1 MRAPV
6 AISRGVLAAAAALA
20 LPLFGCES
28 LSIPATPQVPTWLHH
43 PGGTLSITYRRPLT
57 AESRQQAEVYERG
70 QPAIDVAG
78 RRVFVP
84 SSDNG
89 LYALRVEDGSTIWRF
104 ETMGPVQS
112 EPLFDAVEDVVY
124 FGSNDGAVYKV
135 NATNGRM
142 LWRFATNAE
151 VGRKPVLRNGVL
163 YITNANDTLIAMN
176 AATGALKW
184 HQHRTPAFGM
194 ESAGYAGPALG
205 RDKVYTAY
213 SDGVVLAY
221 DLEDGSEQWPAVDLA
236 AEAEQQTGGDTPRY
250 LDVDTTPLV
259 ARITSGEVVFVGSY
273 AGGVYALDAEN
284 GTRAWV
290 NEKAVGV
297 TELVLWEQPAHAP
310 RTGPLVNARGLRS
323 DEPSSTPKP
332 PSVPGQRI
340 LFAASGITGLWA
352 LDPNDGRTLWRRNLP
367 EGGIT
372 APVPVAGALLV
383 GTTRYGLFLFSP
395 VTGGLIDGI
404 LPGGSFAMTPA
415 AFGVRAFVVGNGG
428 SFLSVLV
435 TPPAPAPADTTMSWL
450 GGKGG

>member
-1 MRAPV
+1 M
-6 AISRGVLAAAAALA
+6 
-20 LPLFGCES
+20 
-28 LSIPATPQVPTWLHH
+28 SIPATPQVPTWLHH

-57 AESRQQAEVYERG
+57 AESRQQSEVYERG
-70 QPAIDVAG
+70 KPAIDVAG
-78 RRVFVP
+78 MRVFVP

-89 LYALRVEDGSTIWRF
+89 LYALRVEDGSTLWRF

-112 EPLFDAVEDVVY
+112 EPLYDADEDVVY
-124 FGSNDGAVYKV
+124 FGSNDGAFYKV
-135 NATNGRM
+135 NASNGRL
-142 LWRFATNAE
+142 LWRFATNA
-151 VGRKPVLRNGVL
+151 VVARKPALRNGVV
-163 YITNANDTLIAMN
+163 YVNNANDTLIAMN

-194 ESAGYAGPALG
+194 EVSGYAGVALG
-205 RDKVYTAY
+205 RDKIYTAF

-250 LDVDTTPLV
+250 LDVDTTPVV

-297 TELVLWEQPAHAP
+297 TELVLWEQPEHAR
-310 RTGPLVNARGLRS
+310 RTGPLKDAL
-323 DEPSSTPKP
+323 T
-332 PSVPGQRI
+332 VPAQRI
-340 LFAASGITGLWA
+340 LFAASGLTGLWA

-428 SFLSVLV
+428 SFLGVQV
-435 TPPAPAPADTTMSWL
+435 TPPTPQPQSDGTRWL
-450 GGKGG
+450 GVKG

>member
-1 MRAPV
+1 MRA
-6 AISRGVLAAAAALA
+6 ISPFVLAASVALA
-20 LPLFGCES
+20 LPILGCES

-43 PGGTLSITYRRPLT
+43 PGGTLSISYRRPLT
-57 AESRQQAEVYERG
+57 AESRQLSEAYERG
-70 QPAIDVAG
+70 RPAIDIAG
-78 RRVFVP
+78 RRIFVP

-89 LYALRVEDGSTIWRF
+89 LYALRAEDGTTLWRF

-112 EPLFDAVEDVVY
+112 EPLYDADEEVLY

-135 NATNGRM
+135 SATDGRM
-142 LWRFATNAE
+142 LWRFSTNAE
-151 VGRKPVLRNGVL
+151 VGRRPVLRNGVL
-163 YITNANDTLIAMN
+163 YVTNANDTLVAMN

-194 ESAGYAGPALG
+194 EVAGYAGPALG
-205 RDKVYTAY
+205 RDKVYTAF

-236 AEAEQQTGGDTPRY
+236 AEAEQQQGGDAPRY

-259 ARITSGEVVFVGSY
+259 GRITSGDVVFVGSY
-273 AGGVYALDAEN
+273 AAGVYALDAEN

-323 DEPSSTPKP
+323 DELSYAPKP
-332 PSVPGQRI
+332 PSVPAQRI
-340 LFAASGITGLWA
+340 LFAASGLTGLWA

-415 AFGVRAFVVGNGG
+415 AFGVRAFVVSNGG
-428 SFLSVLV
+428 AFLSVQIA
-435 TPPAPAPADTTMSWL
+435 PPTSAPPSNLTSWF
-450 GGKGG
+450 GGKG

>member
-1 MRAPV
+1 M
-6 AISRGVLAAAAALA
+6 SRSVLAAAAALA
-20 LPLFGCES
+20 LPLLGCES

-57 AESRQQAEVYERG
+57 AESRQQSEVYERG
-70 QPAIDVAG
+70 KPAIDVAG
-78 RRVFVP
+78 MRVFVP

-89 LYALRVEDGSTIWRF
+89 LYALRVEDGSTLWRF

-112 EPLFDAVEDVVY
+112 EPLYDADEDVVY
-124 FGSNDGAVYKV
+124 FGSNDGAFYKV
-135 NATNGRM
+135 NASNGRL
-142 LWRFATNAE
+142 LWRFATNA
-151 VGRKPVLRNGVL
+151 VVARKPALRNGVV
-163 YITNANDTLIAMN
+163 YVNNANDTLIAMN

-194 ESAGYAGPALG
+194 EVSGYAGVALG
-205 RDKVYTAY
+205 RDKIYTAF

-250 LDVDTTPLV
+250 LDVDTTPVV

-297 TELVLWEQPAHAP
+297 TELVLWEQPEHAR
-310 RTGPLVNARGLRS
+310 RTGPLKDAL
-323 DEPSSTPKP
+323 T
-332 PSVPGQRI
+332 VPAQRI
-340 LFAASGITGLWA
+340 LFAASGLTGLWA

-428 SFLSVLV
+428 SFLGVQV
-435 TPPAPAPADTTMSWL
+435 TPPTPQPQSDGTRWL
-450 GGKGG
+450 GVKG

>member
-6 AISRGVLAAAAALA
+6 AISRSVLAAAAALA

-43 PGGTLSITYRRPLT
+43 PGGTLSIAYRRPLT

-70 QPAIDVAG
+70 KPALDVAG

-112 EPLFDAVEDVVY
+112 EPLFDADEGVIY

-135 NATNGRM
+135 NADNGRM
-142 LWRFATNAE
+142 LWRFSTNAE
-151 VGRKPVLRNGVL
+151 VARKPVLRNGVL
-163 YITNANDTLIAMN
+163 YVTNANDTLIAMN

-194 ESAGYAGPALG
+194 EVAGYAGPALG
-205 RDKVYTAY
+205 RDKVYAAF

-236 AEAEQQTGGDTPRY
+236 AEAEQQAGGDAPRY
-250 LDVDTTPLV
+250 LDVDTTPVV
-259 ARITSGEVVFVGSY
+259 ARITSGEVVFVGGY

-297 TELVLWEQPAHAP
+297 TELVLWEQPEHAP
-310 RTGPLVNARGLRS
+310 RTGPL
-323 DEPSSTPKP
+323 

-340 LFAASGITGLWA
+340 LFAASGLTGLWA

-415 AFGVRAFVVGNGG
+415 AHGVRAFVVGNGG

-435 TPPAPAPADTTMSWL
+435 TPPTPQPAQTSMSRL
-450 GGKGG
+450 GVKGG

>member
-1 MRAPV
+1 MTEGPV
-6 AISRGVLAAAAALA
+6 GVISRSVLVAAAALA
-20 LPLFGCES
+20 LPLLGCES
-28 LSIPATPQVPTWLHH
+28 LAIPATPQVPTWLHH

-70 QPAIDVAG
+70 RPAIDPSG
-78 RRVFVP
+78 RRIFVP

-89 LYALRVEDGSTIWRF
+89 LYALRAEDGSTIWRF

-112 EPLFDAVEDVVY
+112 EPLYDADEDVIY

-151 VGRKPVLRNGVL
+151 VGRKAVLRNGVV
-163 YITNANDTLIAMN
+163 YVTNANDTLIAMN

-194 ESAGYAGPALG
+194 EVAGYAGAALG
-205 RDKVYTAY
+205 RDKIYTAF

-221 DLEDGSEQWPAVDLA
+221 DLEDGSEQWQPVDLA
-236 AEAEQQTGGDTPRY
+236 AEAEQQTGGDAPRY
-250 LDVDTTPLV
+250 LDVDTTPV
-259 ARITSGEVVFVGSY
+259 VGRITSGDVVFVGSY
-273 AGGVYALDAEN
+273 AGGVFALDAEN

-297 TELVLWEQPAHAP
+297 TELVLWEQPEHP
-310 RTGPLVNARGLRS
+310 RRAGSIPNA
-323 DEPSSTPKP
+323 
-332 PSVPGQRI
+332 PSVPAQRI
-340 LFAASGITGLWA
+340 LFAASGLTGLWA

-415 AFGVRAFVVGNGG
+415 AYGVRAFVVSNGG
-428 SFLSVLV
+428 AFLGVQV
-435 TPPAPAPADTTMSWL
+435 APPTPAPQPTGMSWL
-450 GGKGG
+450 GVKG